1 MKERLDFGTFKK
13 VLLRDYGKTHET
25 FAHYFTIKRK
35 NK

>member
-13 VLLRDYGKTHET
+13 ILMQVYGKDHET

-35 NK
+35 KS